1 MTRIRAPILLVHCS
15 VVHGC
20 GVFFPCL
27 VWVLHGNVAGIKLVG
42 RGMKAG
48 LLEPPYLVMILCFIF
63 VDCLHHISD
72 YSRQLC
78 ISPFFFVLLDRF
90 LFLYV
95 GSCLFAVSLS
105 FAKCLLSWNI
115 RRRGLQDSMPTS
127 TFRIQT
133 IFVKHCI
140 VLLRGCVTQSFQ
152 FVLIQSLLCV
162 LLLKLA
168 KVVSLLLS
176 KKDILVSST
185 LARNMQCY
193 GFILSC

>member
-1 MTRIRAPILLVHCS
+1 MFGMGASWKCS
-15 VVHGC
+15 RHQ
-20 GVFFPCL
+20 
-27 VWVLHGNVAGIKLVG
+27 VG
-42 RGMKAG
+42 WQGMKAG

-72 YSRQLC
+72 YSRQFC
-78 ISPFFFVLLDRF
+78 ISPFFFVLRDRF

-95 GSCLFAVSLS
+95 GSCLLAVSLS

-176 KKDILVSST
+176 KKYILVSST